1 MLTRLIILIF
11 LLGLV
16 PTVDAATITAASCNK
31 ADVRAAIKA
40 TANSG
45 DTVLIPP
52 GTCRWTGSGSDG
64 GLGIYCDAAS
74 LGYDNTFCRN
84 GSTTRG
90 DTKQLTIKGA
100 GIGQTIIYDDI
111 AKNADPPA
119 LINWQTNPGGLS
131 RISGIEFR
139 TGTYTVPC
147 PGDNIGLVMIFGNTN
162 QFRLDNSKFISN
174 TGGCVPFVMGRS
186 SGNSYLRGVID
197 HNVIDCSRVGSTCV
211 TFFNGA
217 SWGDV
222 GCCGDNSWAVAD
234 TVGTAEALFIEDNVF
249 INDQSVMKT
258 GLFCVDGW
266 AGFRIVM
273 RNNNIRA
280 CSIGGHG
287 TDSAGSSARGLR
299 QLEFYNNTF
308 TGPDGGPWN
317 MGGAAMSS
325 VMSARS
331 GVAVV
336 FNNTISVTNGNVL
349 YAFDGSNFRDFQP
362 FAPWG
367 QCNGSSPY
375 DQNVSG
381 AGYRCIDQVGAGYGQ
396 LMQTGGTSPIN
407 TATGTAKWPNQVA
420 QPGYVWNN
428 TMNGAP
434 LGANG
439 TTKNVVVGRDLING
453 PRPFMADGVTPYK
466 PYTYPHPLVTG
477 GGGDTAA
484 PAPPTGLKVS

>member
-1 MLTRLIILIF
+1 MLIRLFILIF

-16 PTVDAATITAASCNK
+16 PTVDAATITAASCSK

-52 GTCRWTGSGSDG
+52 GTCHWTGSGSDG
-64 GLGIYCDAAS
+64 GLGIYCDAGS
-74 LGYDNTFCRN
+74 LGYDNTFCKN

-119 LINWQTNPGGLS
+119 LINWQTKPGGLS

-139 TGTYTVPC
+139 GGTYNGSPC
-147 PGDNIGLVMIFGNTN
+147 PGDNLGSVMISGNTD
-162 QFRLDNSKFISN
+162 QFRMDNNKFVPMS
-174 TGGCVPFVMGRS
+174 GCTAFVMGTA

-197 HNVIDCSRVGSTCV
+197 HNTIDCSAVSVCTNY
-211 TFFNGA
+211 FNGA
-217 SWGDV
+217 SWQNV
-222 GCCGDNSWAVAD
+222 GCCGDNSWAQPD
-234 TVGTAEALFIEDNVF
+234 TVGTSEALFLEDNVW
-249 INDQSVMKT
+249 INNQSVTKS
-258 GLFCVDGW
+258 GSFCMDGW
-266 AGFRIVM
+266 AGFRVVM
-273 RNNNIRA
+273 RYNSIRA

-287 TDSAGSSARGLR
+287 TDSAGGTARGLR

-308 TGPDGGPWN
+308 TGPDGVSPWN
-317 MGGAAMSS
+317 MGGAALTS

-336 FNNTISVTNGNVL
+336 FNNTILVTNGNVL
-349 YAFDGSNFRDFQP
+349 FAFDGSNFRDFQAFP
-362 FAPWG
+362 PWG

-375 DQNVSG
+375 DQNSSSG
-381 AGYRCIDQVGAGYGQ
+381 GYRCIDQVGAGYGQ
-396 LMQTGGTSPIN
+396 LMQTGGTAPIN
-407 TATGTAKWPNQVA
+407 TTTGTAKWPNQVS

-428 TMNGAP
+428 TVNGAP
-434 LGANG
+434 VGANG
-439 TTKNVVVGRDLING
+439 TTSHVVVGRDLINA
-453 PRPFMADGVTPYK
+453 PRPFMADGVTPYR
-466 PYTYPHPLVTG
+466 PYTYPHPLVSG
-477 GGGDTAA
+477 SGGDSAP